1 MKTKLLTLLIAIIGI
16 FAHGQVGINTTSPN
30 IGAALEVYA
39 TDKGFL
45 PPRLTTAQRDA
56 IVSKPAGLMVYNIDN
71 NCMQFWDSTQ
81 WIGTCTSAG
90 TITDCRT
97 GALSGAYTQGTAM
110 TSGNTVALTVN
121 VTQIGPWTVS
131 STTVNGVTF
140 SGSGTF
146 SALGAQNIT
155 LKASGTPPASG
166 SFYFPFTLG
175 TSTCS
180 RSITFMLSETVV
192 LPGNPQAWM
201 RHNLGVDTILDP
213 DVPVQAIHG
222 NYYQWGI
229 FAPVANANT
238 PSDAIAGWNTTS
250 AADGSWLDASKT
262 EKDPCPSGFRVP
274 TSTQFTNL
282 ISNTT
287 QNNVGTFTNSPTN
300 FGFAKV
306 FTGGGDKMTLPAAGT
321 RLNTNGALS
330 NRGDTGFYWSR
341 TQNGATNAYRLV
353 FNSTSVNVNSINRT
367 DGYSI
372 RCISE

>member
-1 MKTKLLTLLIAIIGI
+1 
-16 FAHGQVGINTTSPN
+16 
-30 IGAALEVYA
+30 
-39 TDKGFL
+39 
-45 PPRLTTAQRDA
+45 
-56 IVSKPAGLMVYNIDN
+56 
-71 NCMQFWDSTQ
+71 MQFWDSTQ

-175 TSTCS
+175 ASTCS
-180 RSITFMLSETVV
+180 RSINFMLGETVV
-192 LPGNPQAWM
+192 LPGNSQAWM
-201 RHNLGVDTILDP
+201 RHNLGVDTIQDP

-222 NYYQWGI
+222 NYYQWGML
-229 FAPVANANT
+229 APVANANT

-250 AADGSWLDASKT
+250 AADGSWLDAGKT

-287 QNNVGTFTNSPTN
+287 QSNVGTFTNSPTN
-300 FGFAKV
+300 FGVAKV
-306 FTGGGDKMTLPAAGT
+306 FTGGGNKMTLPTAGY
-321 RLNTNGALS
+321 RDYANGTLYS
-330 NRGDTGFYWSR
+330 RGDSGYYLSS
-341 TQNGATNAYRLV
+341 TQNGATNAYYLYFFSDR
-353 FNSTSVNVNSINRT
+353 VNVTNNSRAY
-367 DGYSI
+367 GLSI